1 MGEKLSEK
9 KIESLKPE
17 VIISP
22 ESPEITLKRRGD
34 SIGSLSTQNITL
46 SFGSRSTMPSFE
58 IERGCIK
65 PKKSEDLLFTIIS
78 EGKKEDNDNKEPTVF
93 MKNNIV
99 ILDKEIEENNKMIL
113 SDYKG
118 ESLHNEQLIIN
129 AAGLINSLRQMR
141 DGYVYFGTNKVQNHM
156 IVNDYLIDSLSK
168 CKDRSLFYIK
178 FNRDQRKYY
187 LKTHSNSIFV
197 KLNHKSY
204 TPLSFAKHSKRYIQL
219 GKEIIIFSKKAH
231 SIDVSINHTT
241 FSFDESKVVTIGRHQ
256 SCSLYIDSG
265 ILSKINCELRYNYQI
280 EQWEICDG
288 YKGKASTN
296 GTWLLCNDKYE
307 LLHHSNEEYIKIEN
321 CIIKVSKYDESYQ
334 SC

>member
-9 KIESLKPE
+9 KIEYQKFESLKPE

-22 ESPEITLKRRGD
+22 ESPEISSKRRGD

-58 IERGCIK
+58 IERGCRK
-65 PKKSEDLLFTIIS
+65 AKKRKNLLFTIIS
-78 EGKKEDNDNKEPTVF
+78 EGKKEDNDNKEPSVF
-93 MKNNIV
+93 MKNKIV
-99 ILDKEIEENNKMIL
+99 ILDREIEENHKLIL

-118 ESLHNEQLIIN
+118 EALHNEELIIN
-129 AAGLINSLRQMR
+129 AAGLVSSLRQMR
-141 DGYVYFGTNKVQNHM
+141 DGYVYFGTNRVQNHM
-156 IVNDYLIDSLSK
+156 IVNDYLIDSLSN
-168 CKDRSLFYIK
+168 CKDKSLFYIK
-178 FNRDQRKYY
+178 FNREQRKYY
-187 LKTHSNSIFV
+187 LKTQSNSIFV
-197 KLNHKSY
+197 KLNHKSF
-204 TPLSFAKHSKRYIQL
+204 TPLSFAKHSKRYIQI

-231 SIDVSINHTT
+231 SIDVSFNHITYT
-241 FSFDESKVVTIGRHQ
+241 FDESKVVTIGRHQ

-265 ILSKINCELRYNYQI
+265 IFSKINCELRYNYQI

-307 LLHHSNEEYIKIEN
+307 LLHHTSDEYIKIES
-321 CIIKVSKYDESYQ
+321 CIIKVSKCD
-334 SC
+334 